1 MIRNLYAIFDTCSG
15 VYDGPAPGTN
25 DETMIRSFTDL
36 AVNADHPIGKHPEHY
51 NLIKVGSWNDA
62 TGEIVDFQNMTLR
75 TGLEAVSSMQRVD
88 SAKLVEFEKSD
99 EVVNYGGSD

>member
-36 AVNADHPIGKHPEHY
+36 ALNADHPIGRHPEHY
-51 NLIKVGSWNDA
+51 NLIKVGRWDDA
-62 TGEIVDFQNMTLR
+62 TGEVVDFQNTTLR
-75 TGLEAVSSMQRVD
+75 TGLEAVAQARKIEPGSL
-88 SAKLVEFEKSD
+88 K
-99 EVVNYGGSD
+99 EVSFGGKD